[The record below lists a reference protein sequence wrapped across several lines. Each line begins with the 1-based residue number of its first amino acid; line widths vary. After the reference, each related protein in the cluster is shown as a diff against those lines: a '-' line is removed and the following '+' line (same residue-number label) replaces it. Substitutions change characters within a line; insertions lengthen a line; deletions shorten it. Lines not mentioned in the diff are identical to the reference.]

1 MHIIVI
7 GCGRMGA
14 ELAYRFFLKGNQ
26 VTVLDQR
33 PEAFRH
39 LHVDFRGRTIEGDGL
54 AQSALQRANI
64 DKAAAIAVVTNND
77 VVNAVIGHI
86 ARVEFKVPQI
96 VVRSFDSRW
105 QSIHEAFSHTIVSST
120 MWAVAR
126 MEQLLSRSHIKVVF
140 SSEKGDLNICEIVI
154 PHEFQDKRLGEV
166 FLPNVCR
173 VVAVTRGGETQEEV
187 SDDYKL
193 LAGDIVLISTVI
205 NAGND
210 VGNDLE
216 KLRKNLNL
224 PEE

>member
-1 MHIIVI
+1 MHIIVV

-14 ELAYRFFLKGNQ
+14 ELAYRFFLKGDQ
-26 VTVLDQR
+26 VTVLDQKS
-33 PEAFRH
+33 EAFKH

-54 AQSALQRANI
+54 SQSALQRANI
-64 DKAAAIAVVTNND
+64 EKAAAIAVVTNND

-126 MEQLLSRSHIKVVF
+126 IEQLVSRSDIRVVF
-140 SSEKGDLNICEIVI
+140 SSEKGNIHICEVVI
-154 PHEFQDKRLGEV
+154 PIQFQNRRLGDV
-166 FLPNVCR
+166 FSRRNCR
-173 VVAVTRGGETQEEV
+173 VVSVTRGGETQEEL
-187 SDDYKL
+187 SDEYEL
-193 LAGDIVLISTVI
+193 NAGDVVLISTI
-205 NAGND
+205 SESGNSAGVD
-210 VGNDLE
+210 ID

-224 PEE
+224 SEE